1 MREKK
6 QVRVGA
12 VQWVSCAVLLCGWLA
27 LGAFCP
33 EILRQLIAAYRVL
46 VQQLP
51 VLEFS
56 HIKKIV
62 AQAAVYFAG
71 AAC

>member
-1 MREKK
+1 MKRKSMIA
-6 QVRVGA
+6 A
-12 VQWVSCAVLLCGWLA
+12 VLCAVLLCGWLA

-56 HIKKIV
+56 HIKRIV

>member
-1 MREKK
+1 MKQKK
-6 QVRVGA
+6 QIRLGA

-56 HIKKIV
+56 HIKRV
-62 AQAAVYFAG
+62 VVQAAVYLAG